1 MEEAVKP
8 RVFAWVLD
16 VLEGLLGVALLR
28 SLPSMSL
35 LLLLFFFIAIHD
47 ALHFLRPQMSKQAS
61 AERSAGL
68 PKIDCGK
75 EIGRYTPTSRHLL
88 LQMAKI
94 SIQSIGRSDIT
105 LRWMCLKICCKLTTT
120 RNKNLI
126 QAVNARYKTVVFT

>member
-1 MEEAVKP
+1 
-8 RVFAWVLD
+8 
-16 VLEGLLGVALLR
+16 
-28 SLPSMSL
+28 
-35 LLLLFFFIAIHD
+35 
-47 ALHFLRPQMSKQAS
+47 MSKQAS

-75 EIGRYTPTSRHLL
+75 EIGRYTPTSRQML